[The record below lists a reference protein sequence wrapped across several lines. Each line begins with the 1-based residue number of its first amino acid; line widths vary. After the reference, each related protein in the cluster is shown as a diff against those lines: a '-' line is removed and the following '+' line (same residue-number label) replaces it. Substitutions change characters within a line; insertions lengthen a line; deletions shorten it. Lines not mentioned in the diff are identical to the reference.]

1 MLFTVFISGLF
12 VDVGENASV
21 LDRISLTFIYE
32 EIGSVEQTAEDLAE
46 EVTMHEFNHNSTLIN
61 CYVQSAL

>member
-46 EVTMHEFNHNSTLIN
+46 EVTMHEFNHYSTLIN